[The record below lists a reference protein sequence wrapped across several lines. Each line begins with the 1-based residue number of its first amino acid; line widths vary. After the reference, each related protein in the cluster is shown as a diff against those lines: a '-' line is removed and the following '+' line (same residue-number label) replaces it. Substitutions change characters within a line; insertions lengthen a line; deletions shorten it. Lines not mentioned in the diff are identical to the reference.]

1 MSLSEIQLI
10 QYRSHQTRLPHVSA
24 AEQTHLPVNASGITT
39 GQVGVSEVEV
49 YQSSMV
55 KVGAPKVDSSQ
66 GKAIVAVISGI
77 TT

>member
-1 MSLSEIQLI
+1 
-10 QYRSHQTRLPHVSA
+10 
-24 AEQTHLPVNASGITT
+24 VNASGITT
-39 GQVGVSEVEV
+39 GQVGVSEVDV